1 MKILPLDELLNHIQN
16 PKTKECMDEV
26 LSCYYSK
33 NYRSAIV
40 MLYSTVLCDLY
51 YKICELVTTYNDTGA
66 NEIKEYVENDWK
78 NNTILTQWENEMPKK
93 CKEKNKILN
102 NDSYSHLL
110 HLKDERNLCAHPV
123 ILGTE
128 LYRPNASTVQ
138 GLIIDMLNGILC
150 KPSFLSK
157 DFFDIFINEIA
168 NLSEYHLDE
177 NRLIEVIKNRYLDK
191 INNEAE
197 EYELFK
203 KLWKFVFKLKDETC
217 EINRNANKIILTHI
231 YDRNKKYID
240 GKIQDEASYFGENV
254 SIDNNKCLRAF
265 VHFVNFHTKV
275 YDNMSND
282 FKTTLKAALENNTH
296 LKGSLL
302 CDVDNPI
309 EYAYSLT
316 DTSAYELNSIVFEY
330 LNCQYGM
337 SEALDFAIRMY
348 GLSALFDDADYNY
361 DYFIQPNLQELT
373 QEQLV
378 KLIDVSNENNQIYY
392 RKKSNKARGEI
403 IDEMMKRDSHFD
415 FTLYPNFYSTDSF

>member
-1 MKILPLDELLNHIQN
+1 
-16 PKTKECMDEV
+16 MDEV

-33 NYRSAIV
+33 NYRSAVV
-40 MLYSTVLCDLY
+40 MLYSTVLCDIY

-66 NEIKEYVENDWK
+66 NEIKEYVEKEWENIYPD
-78 NNTILTQWENEMPKK
+78 WENEMPKK

-102 NDSYSHLL
+102 NDSYSHLEN
-110 HLKDERNLCAHPV
+110 LKKERNLCAHPV

-128 LYRPNASTVQ
+128 LYRPNASTVL

-150 KPSFLSK
+150 KPFFLSK
-157 DFFDIFINEIA
+157 NFFDTFVDDIA
-168 NLSEYHLDE
+168 NLSKYHLDE

-203 KLWKFVFKLKDETC
+203 NLWNFVFKLKDETC

-240 GKIQDEASYFGENV
+240 GKIQDEASYFGEKV
-254 SIDNNKCLRAF
+254 SIDNCQCLRAF

-275 YDNMSND
+275 YDNMPND
-282 FKTTLKAALENNTH
+282 FKTTLKAALGKNLV
-296 LKGSLL
+296 LKGTLL

-309 EYAYSLT
+309 EYANSLT
-316 DTSAYELNSIVFEY
+316 DTSAHDLNSMVFEY
-330 LNCQYGM
+330 LNRQYGM

-348 GLSALFDDADYNY
+348 GLSAQFDDADYNY
-361 DYFIQPNLQELT
+361 DYFIQPYLQELT
-373 QEQLV
+373 KKQLV
-378 KLIDVSNENNQIYY
+378 KLIKVSNNNYQIYY
-392 RKKSNKARGEI
+392 RRKSKKARNEI
-403 IDEMMKRDSHFD
+403 IEEMTKKDSNFD
-415 FTLYPNFYSTDSF
+415 FSKYPNFYSSDSY